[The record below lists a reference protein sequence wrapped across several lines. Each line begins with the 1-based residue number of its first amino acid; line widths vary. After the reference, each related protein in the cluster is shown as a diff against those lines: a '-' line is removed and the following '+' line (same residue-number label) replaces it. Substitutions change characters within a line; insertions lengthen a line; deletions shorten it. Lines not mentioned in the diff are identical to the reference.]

1 LLRKLAGKNRV
12 LGHIARKLL
21 GAGALALVLAGTGS
35 PLLAQRLRTGTPP
48 TTTDD
53 VGRDNGWQGIGPV
66 DPPIADTLSA
76 PASDAEAAGLRPAL
90 PPAQPGESRTIGAQ
104 RERARTESRR
114 APWNAQPIRPGALP
128 PDTGVAAPP
137 PGTPASLRPSA
148 RPAPMANRRTGRVPP
163 RPALPAATARQ
174 TGLRPLTP
182 AISRAPVSLAPSR
195 DDARA
200 LDRGLRGVATPVQP
214 RRPVDVPI
222 VTERTQLPSGR
233 VLPNAN
239 PLGRATV
246 IDPRTGEVV
255 SYDRRAQPEADPFAP
270 TGIRLGSFIVTPTV
284 DATIGYD
291 SNPRR
296 LPSGGSGS
304 LFTQSYG
311 EVQARSDWSRHE
323 LTARLRGTYS
333 AYFSDPGVNRP
344 EVNAVVTGRVDV
356 SRDTR
361 VEGEARYL
369 LNTNSPGSSNLPS
382 SPDGLRNLPLIH
394 QSGATLGVVQDF
406 GRLQLS
412 LRGTFDRYIYDD
424 AVTNAGTVLPQ
435 GERNYNAMGAR
446 LRASYELT
454 PGLRPFVEAAIDQ
467 RRFDQRV
474 STGGTLQG
482 STATTYRVGTTF
494 ELTRHHRRDLRRLPR
509 PRQSRADLRRHRRP
523 GLRRLAGLDRHCP
536 HDGPLHGEVA
546 DRRELHDRR
555 LRNRA
560 PGRLAGART
569 RLPPLA
575 LGHGEVGLRARHLP
589 RHRPRRPAHR
599 RLRRADLP
607 RLAQPAD
614 PRRAPP
620 RDASVQRGRAELL
633 GQRGAV
639 RPQAAALACG

>member
-1 LLRKLAGKNRV
+1 

-76 PASDAEAAGLRPAL
+76 PASDAEAAGLRPAV

-114 APWNAQPIRPGALP
+114 APWNIQPSRPGALP
-128 PDTGVAAPP
+128 PDSGVAAPP
-137 PGTPASLRPSA
+137 PATPASLRPSS

-163 RPALPAATARQ
+163 RPALPAATNLQ

-255 SYDRRAQPEADPFAP
+255 SYDRRVQPEADPFAP

-406 GRLQLS
+406 GVLQLS

-494 ELTRHHRRDLRRLPR
+494 ELTRLITGEISAGYLVRDNLEPTFGDIAVPVFDASLVWTATALTTVRFTAKSLIDESFTTGASGIERRDVSLELEHAFRRWLSGTAKLAYGRDTYRGTARVDQRTVASVGLIYRASRNLQIRGELRRETL
-509 PRQSRADLRRHRRP
+509 QSNEAGQSYSANVVLF
-523 GLRRLAGLDRHCP
+523 GLRL
-536 HDGPLHGEVA
+536 
-546 DRRELHDRR
+546 
-555 LRNRA
+555 
-560 PGRLAGART
+560 
-569 RLPPLA
+569 
-575 LGHGEVGLRARHLP
+575 
-589 RHRPRRPAHR
+589 
-599 RLRRADLP
+599 
-607 RLAQPAD
+607 
-614 PRRAPP
+614 
-620 RDASVQRGRAELL
+620 QR
-633 GQRGAV
+633 
-639 RPQAAALACG
+639 